1 MNLKKICKLLGST
14 VSVVSI
20 LLIAGIINNTPVRA
34 AENDSS
40 LTSVNKATTSAAV
53 LVSEEKDYSIPVN
66 KSFEDKG
73 IKIEIKD
80 IIASKNE
87 IKVKTLIHK
96 SGSLGK
102 ISSRN
107 NIINFVV
114 QNAEHDVSYNREESK
129 IDDETREY
137 TFTISNLKD
146 FKNNLDL
153 RFDVILPEYDFNG
166 WVNASVDASKYY
178 DKSLEKSLN
187 FEMENYDFYKL
198 ESNVIGTNLLYKE
211 KNQDFDDEKVRG
223 LSSLLLKFKDKMYLL
238 DESYISS
245 YNHKEDYSIGG
256 FSTNVLKYDDLKD
269 ADDYSVIPL
278 EYTIKQNEARDYYKN
293 RKDEEIEYENND
305 NIKYESEFD
314 FGDGTKA
321 DVYKVVRE
329 DEKVKLYY
337 NAESFEKAMLAGLAL
352 NGHYDFNK
360 DDYEHYNQVN
370 KVIYKDLE
378 KDNGYVIEF
387 NKVAKNKPFIIESDK
402 LLLEHSHDFKVC
414 DEIKLK

>member
-1 MNLKKICKLLGST
+1 MNFKKICKLLGGSA
-14 VSVVSI
+14 SI
-20 LLIAGIINNTPVRA
+20 FSFLIIAGIINNTPVSA
-34 AENDSS
+34 AENNYS
-40 LTSVNKATTSAAV
+40 LPSVNAATTSSAV
-53 LVSEEKDYSIPVN
+53 LVSEGKDYSIPIN

-80 IIASKNE
+80 ITGSKNE
-87 IKVKTLIHK
+87 IKVKALIHRN
-96 SGSLGK
+96 GSLDK
-102 ISSRN
+102 IDLMN
-107 NIINFVV
+107 NIIKLVV
-114 QNAEHDVSYNREESK
+114 QNAEHDVSYNMEQTK

-137 TFTISNLKD
+137 TFIISNLKD
-146 FKNNLDL
+146 FKDNLDL
-153 RFDVILPEYDFNG
+153 RFDVIIPKYDFNG

-187 FEMENYDFYKL
+187 FNMENYDFYKL

-211 KNQDFDDEKVRG
+211 KNQDVDDENING
-223 LSSLLLKFKDKMYLL
+223 LSSILLKFKNKMYLL
-238 DESYISS
+238 DNSYISS
-245 YNHKEDYSIGG
+245 FNFEENYSIGG
-256 FSTNVLKYDDLKD
+256 FSTNTLKYDDLKE

-278 EYTIKQNEARDYYKN
+278 EYTIKDSEARDYYDN
-293 RKDEEIEYENND
+293 STDEEPQYKNSD
-305 NIKYESEFD
+305 NVKYESELDFD
-314 FGDGTKA
+314 DGTKA

-360 DDYEHYNQVN
+360 DDYEYFNRVN
-370 KVIYKDLE
+370 KVIYKDPE

-387 NKVAKNKPFIIESDK
+387 NKVVKNKPFVVESDK
-402 LLLEHSHDFKVC
+402 LLLSHSHNFKVC

>member
-80 IIASKNE
+80 ITASKNE
-87 IKVKTLIHK
+87 IKVKTLIHRN
-96 SGSLGK
+96 GTLNK
-102 ISSRN
+102 IDH
-107 NIINFVV
+107 INKMVEFVV
-114 QNAEHDVSYNREESK
+114 QNAEHDVSYDMEESK

-137 TFTISNLKD
+137 TFKISNLKD

-187 FEMENYDFYKL
+187 FNLKAFNFYKL

-211 KNQDFDDEKVRG
+211 TQQDAKEEDG
-223 LSSLLLKFKDKMYLL
+223 LSNLLLKFKDKMYLL
-238 DESYISS
+238 DESYINSF
-245 YNHKEDYSIGG
+245 NFEEDYSIGG

>member
-1 MNLKKICKLLGST
+1 MNFKKICKLLGST

-53 LVSEEKDYSIPVN
+53 LVSEGKDYSIPVN

-80 IIASKNE
+80 ITASKNE
-87 IKVKTLIHK
+87 IKVKTLIHRN
-96 SGSLGK
+96 GTLNK
-102 ISSRN
+102 IDHIN
-107 NIINFVV
+107 NMVEFVV
-114 QNAEHDVSYNREESK
+114 QNAEHDVSYDMEESK

-137 TFTISNLKD
+137 TFKISNLKD
-146 FKNNLDL
+146 FKDNLDL

-198 ESNVIGTNLLYKE
+198 ESSVIGTNLLYKE
-211 KNQDFDDEKVRG
+211 KNQDADDENING
-223 LSSLLLKFKDKMYLL
+223 LSNLILKFKNRMYLL
-238 DESYISS
+238 DDSYINS
-245 YNHKEDYSIGG
+245 YNREEDYAVGG
-256 FSTNVLKYDDLKD
+256 FSTDVIKYDDLKD

-293 RKDEEIEYENND
+293 RKDGEIEYENTD
-305 NIKYESEFD
+305 NVKYESEFD

-321 DVYKVVRE
+321 DVYKVVRD

-352 NGHYDFNK
+352 NGYYDFNK
-360 DDYEHYNQVN
+360 DDYEHYNKVN